1 MTHDTGGVL
10 GLVATPF
17 IAQVLSTPLPFYCSH
32 MTHDTGGV
40 LGLVATPFIAQ
51 VCGFSSTFMAAG
63 LAGALW
69 AVGGWLC
76 LPPYERDL
84 SGADSNESGPS
95 QSSSGATGSNRS
107 SGSISPS
114 HASSGIASD
123 GSSGGGSRAD
133 NVSIS
138 AGGGGCEGVGLNGGS
153 AGLRVN
159 SNGGSSTSYASSGSS
174 TNSSSSSSSSSSSG
188 DSAGLGVCEEQFA
201 GGGGSRVSGGANA
214 LQGAGL
220 SRSSTATGVAD
231 RVSASVLAPVRPM
244 EEAYQPSR
252 SAPTLTPISTLQQQ
266 QQQQENEL
274 LDGLPED
281 TQLLQGPVYQ
291 QGGQD
296 EGQGILQAKGQTER
310 AGPTMGVQTS
320 QLPQSSQSAQPSTNG
335 SSASSSSGHIQ
346 GQPQPSLPGVN
357 GSSSSSSSGSGS
369 GSGGHTGGHPPVLG
383 QVLVLCWAH
392 AVR

>member
-1 MTHDTGGVL
+1 M
-10 GLVATPF
+10 
-17 IAQVLSTPLPFYCSH
+17 
-32 MTHDTGGV
+32 
-40 LGLVATPFIAQ
+40 
-51 VCGFSSTFMAAG
+51 
-63 LAGALW
+63 
-69 AVGGWLC
+69 
-76 LPPYERDL
+76 
-84 SGADSNESGPS
+84 
-95 QSSSGATGSNRS
+95 
-107 SGSISPS
+107 
-114 HASSGIASD
+114 
-123 GSSGGGSRAD
+123 
-133 NVSIS
+133 
-138 AGGGGCEGVGLNGGS
+138 GS
-153 AGLRVN
+153 AGLRLG
-159 SNGGSSTSYASSGSS
+159 SNGESSTSYASSGSS
-174 TNSSSSSSSSSSSG
+174 TNISSSSSSSSSSSG
-188 DSAGLGVCEEQFA
+188 NSAGLGVCEEQFV

-214 LQGAGL
+214 LQKVGL